1 MALICSGSHFH
12 CDMTSFLLYKCFKFQ
27 NAWWLNPWVPR
38 SWVIFAQ
45 IYKTL
50 SFLYTHILFTVIYFL
65 FICIEKYN
73 TVPGFVILTV
83 LTDELIGHL
92 ILGSEPYNSTRCVP
106 AFSGSTDR
114 HWSAEG
120 MLGLNP
126 ERGGKYQKHWG
137 LAACWIQ
144 RTIHNGM
151 KLFVSS
157 TCCLKSLKLDS

>member
-1 MALICSGSHFH
+1 MALICSGLHFH
-12 CDMTSFLLYKCFKFQ
+12 CDMTSFCYISVLNSRMPGDSILGYHVVESYLL
-27 NAWWLNPWVPR
+27 R
-38 SWVIFAQ
+38 
-45 IYKTL
+45 
-50 SFLYTHILFTVIYFL
+50 YTKHYHFYILFTVIYFL

-73 TVPGFVILTV
+73 TVRGFVILTV

-92 ILGSEPYNSTRCVP
+92 ILGSEPYNSPWCVT

-114 HWSAEG
+114 QWSTEG